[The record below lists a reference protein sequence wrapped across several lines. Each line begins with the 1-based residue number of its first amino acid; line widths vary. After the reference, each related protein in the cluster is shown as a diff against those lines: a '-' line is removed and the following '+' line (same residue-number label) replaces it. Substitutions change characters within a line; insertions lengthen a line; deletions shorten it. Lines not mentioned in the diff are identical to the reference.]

1 MDRDKEEDDRSD
13 EDEDEKEEEEDVE
26 EYVRGR
32 YVCRRVG
39 RDINW
44 TSAG

>member
-13 EDEDEKEEEEDVE
+13 EYEDEKEEEDVE